1 MYPTAS
7 RARYRQLRTLLGQ
20 AAARREAGRFVVEG
34 PVLVAELLQ
43 SPLGVECIVG
53 SAELLDALGAVP
65 VARECADPD
74 RLGAVLSTKT
84 PQPIAAI
91 ARIPEP
97 VDRFDLEAGPVLVLV
112 GIADPGNTG
121 TMIRT
126 AEAGGMRAVVQVGDA
141 VDRWNPKLIRAS
153 AGAVLRLP
161 VLRMTVDE
169 LFGWGRSPVIASVVD
184 GGEPYDSVDLA
195 DAVICVGSEPHG
207 LPGDVVAR
215 SDRRVTIPLAG
226 PTESLNVA
234 AAAAVLV
241 FAALGQ
247 RRMATLPTRTPQE
260 PS

>member
-7 RARYRQLRTLLGQ
+7 RARYRQLKTLLAQ
-20 AAARREAGRFVVEG
+20 ATARREAGQFVVEG
-34 PVLVAELLQ
+34 PVLVNELLN
-43 SPLGVECIVG
+43 SNLGVECIVG
-53 SAELLDALGAVP
+53 SAELLDALGSVP
-65 VARECADPD
+65 AALECADTE
-74 RLGAVLSTKT
+74 RLAAVLSTRS
-84 PQPIAAI
+84 PRPIAAI

-97 VDRFDLEAGPVLVLV
+97 VDRADLDSGPVLALV
-112 GIADPGNTG
+112 AIADPGNAG

-126 AEAGGMRAVVQVGDA
+126 AEAGGMRAVIQVGDA

-184 GGEPYDSVDLA
+184 GGDPYDSVDLSE
-195 DAVICVGSEPHG
+195 AVICVGSEPHG
-207 LPGDVVAR
+207 LPDDVVAR

-247 RRMATLPTRTPQE
+247 RRMATLPIRTPPE